1 MRSVSTI
8 KQPTNMRQPDLAAL
22 TARQLAA
29 WPLAR
34 TNYEALHA
42 VRTRRF
48 TVDGCELRL
57 QFNPARIRS
66 TAARVDARSV
76 GERPCFLCPDHLPAE
91 QMRTPWGD
99 GYLLLLNP
107 YPIFPTHFTLPALA
121 HTPQTLA
128 GHTLDFIRTTRAL
141 EGFTV
146 FYNGPPVRSL
156 RPRPPALPSG
166 QPGLPAFGTRGCRP
180 PPPHDYPRRHPR
192 QHALHPARLPAPPAR
207 AALGQRSVG
216 RRAPATHH
224 LPAAHPA
231 RRDRT
236 ALQPAGLVRYRQM
249 DLVPLPRTEHR
260 PRRFYAEGDD
270 QLLLSPASV
279 DLAGVFITPWE
290 EDFLRITPHDLRDTL
305 REVTPSPDEM
315 ERIIRLLEE

>member
-8 KQPTNMRQPDLAAL
+8 KQPTNMQLPLADLA
-22 TARQLAA
+22 ARQLAA

-48 TVDGCELRL
+48 MVDGCELRL

-146 FYNGPPVRSL
+146 FYNGPRCGASAPDHLHFQAGNRGFLPLENEVTVRTRRTIIPADTHGNTLYTLPGYL
-156 RPRPPALPSG
+156 RPLLVLRSANEAWADEHLQRIISLLPTL
-166 QPGLPAFGTRGCRP
+166 PGETEPRFNLLGW
-180 PPPHDYPRRHPR
+180 HD
-192 QHALHPARLPAPPAR
+192 ADGWTLCLF
-207 AALGQRSVG
+207 
-216 RRAPATHH
+216 
-224 LPAAHPA
+224 
-231 RRDRT
+231 
-236 ALQPAGLVRYRQM
+236 
-249 DLVPLPRTEHR
+249 PRTEHR
-260 PRRFYAEGDD
+260 PRRFYAEGTG

-279 DLAGVFITPWE
+279 DLAGVFITPRE